1 MRTAYSERPA
11 NCPKCGGELKNPQWR
26 MFGAGHRRMA
36 VASAAY
42 ARANDLPRVMV
53 EMDEAEA
60 ARPNDQWLEWHCG
73 CGFGFTTATK
83 DAELKGE

>member
-1 MRTAYSERPA
+1 MRIAYSERPV

-42 ARANDLPRVMV
+42 ARANNLPRVMV

-60 ARPNDQWLEWHCG
+60 ALPDDEWLAWRCD
-73 CGFGFTTATK
+73 CGFFLATTTK
-83 DAELKGE
+83 DGEQKGR